1 MKKIVVLSWRD
12 PNGSLQIEEFDA
24 EEFKVH
30 TEPGCLKLHS
40 KAHGGIARILPWQR
54 VELVQF
60 GEKKEESQIVVPHV
74 VPDLPNK
81 FEAS

>member
-40 KAHGGIARILPWQR
+40 KSHGAVVRILPWQR
-54 VELVQF
+54 IELVQF
-60 GEKKEESQIVVPHV
+60 GEKKEESSILSPHAV
-74 VPDLPNK
+74 EPTPLK
-81 FEAS
+81 FESS